1 MNAFSALLAAE
12 ARLFQR
18 QGLIVAAIVLTLV
31 WAGLLQLTPADDR
44 LFWLGLV
51 SGMDVTAMGL
61 LFGFGL
67 GLADRSQGTLVA
79 WRLTPVAGWMFGTCR
94 VLLLSLLLATSLVVL
109 AILTAGPSVL
119 PTHSPGL
126 LLLALEASLIG
137 QVFGRGVRDLNG
149 FIILQIPA
157 MPLWLLPFLGYA
169 SWLEGPW
176 PWLWPLS
183 GGLYWLTP
191 DPLAQPLPL
200 LLVSLVQLGWI
211 LATALLSER
220 LAPRFLGH
228 RAGSRS

>member
-1 MNAFSALLAAE
+1 MTAFGALLLAE
-12 ARLFQR
+12 ARLFWR
-18 QGLIVAAIVLTLV
+18 QGLIAAAIILTLV
-31 WAGLLQLTPADDR
+31 WAGLLQLTPPGDR

-79 WRLTPVAGWMFGTCR
+79 WRLTPVPGWMFGASR
-94 VLLLSLLLATSLVVL
+94 VLLLSLLLAISLMVL

-119 PTHSPGL
+119 STHSPGL
-126 LLLALEASLIG
+126 VLLALEASLIG

-149 FIILQIPA
+149 FIIVQIPA
-157 MPLWLLPFLGYA
+157 MPLWLLPFLGYVG
-169 SWLEGPW
+169 WLEGPL

-191 DPLAQPLPL
+191 TPLSHPKA
-200 LLVSLVQLGWI
+200 LLVISLVQLGWI
-211 LATALLSER
+211 MATALLAER

-228 RAGSRS
+228 RAGSRP